1 VDGAGVVR
9 AICGYFSVK
18 IQIEEQFME
27 ISAQMVKELREKT
40 GAGMMDCKNAL
51 NESKGDMEGAIVYLR
66 KKGLASAQKKALRI
80 AAEGMIGHY
89 IHAGSKLGV
98 LVEVNCETD
107 FAARS
112 DNFTALVKDVAMHIA
127 AASPLYV
134 KREDVPAEVL
144 EKEKEIYK
152 DQARASGKP
161 ANIVDKIAEG
171 KMESYYEMACLY
183 DQKFVKDPNITV
195 KDLINNI
202 VAKIGENIQV
212 RRFSRFKTG
221 EGLEKRSTDLAK
233 DVAEALG
240 QS

>member
-1 VDGAGVVR
+1 
-9 AICGYFSVK
+9 
-18 IQIEEQFME
+18 ME
-27 ISAQMVKELREKT
+27 ISAKLVKDLREKT

-51 NESKGDMEGAIVYLR
+51 VEAKGDMDQAVVVLR
-66 KKGLASAQKKALRI
+66 KKGLASAQKKAARV

-89 IHAGSKLGV
+89 IHAGGKLGV

-112 DNFTALVKDVAMHIA
+112 EEFQVLVKDIAMHVA
-127 AASPLYV
+127 AQNPLFV

-161 ANIVDKIAEG
+161 ANIIDKIAEG
-171 KMESYYEMACLY
+171 KLESYYEMACLY

-195 KDLINNI
+195 KDLINNL

-212 RRFSRFKTG
+212 RRFARFKTG
-221 EGLEKRSTDLAK
+221 EGLEKRST
-233 DVAEALG
+233 E
-240 QS
+240 

>member
-1 VDGAGVVR
+1 MA
-9 AICGYFSVK
+9 
-18 IQIEEQFME
+18 

-51 NESKGDMEGAIVYLR
+51 VEATGDMEQAIVILR
-66 KKGLASAQKKALRI
+66 KKGLASAQKKAARI

-89 IHAGSKLGV
+89 IHAGGKLGV

-112 DNFTALVKDVAMHIA
+112 DDFHALVKDNAMHIA
-127 AASPLYV
+127 AQNPLYV
-134 KREDVPAEVL
+134 RREDVPGEVL
-144 EKEKEIYK
+144 EKEREIYK

-171 KMESYYEMACLY
+171 KLESYYEMACLY

-195 KDLINNI
+195 KDLMNNAI
-202 VAKIGENIQV
+202 GKIGENIQV
-212 RRFSRFKTG
+212 RRFARFKTG

-240 QS
+240 Q

>member
-1 VDGAGVVR
+1 
-9 AICGYFSVK
+9 
-18 IQIEEQFME
+18 ME
-27 ISAQMVKELREKT
+27 ITANLVKDLREKT

-51 NESKGDMEGAIVYLR
+51 VESKGDTEQAIVILR
-66 KKGLASAQKKALRI
+66 KKGLASAQKKAARV

-89 IHAGSKLGV
+89 IHAGGKLGV

-112 DNFTALVKDVAMHIA
+112 EEFQILVKDVAMHIA
-127 AASPLYV
+127 AQNPLYV

-152 DQARASGKP
+152 DQARSAGKP

-171 KMESYYEMACLY
+171 KLESYYEMACLY
-183 DQKFVKDPNITV
+183 DQKFVKDPNITI
-195 KDLINNI
+195 KDLINNL

-212 RRFSRFKTG
+212 RRFARFKTG
-221 EGLEKRSTDLAK
+221 EGLEKRS
-233 DVAEALG
+233 AE
-240 QS
+240 

>member
-1 VDGAGVVR
+1 
-9 AICGYFSVK
+9 
-18 IQIEEQFME
+18 ME
-27 ISAQMVKELREKT
+27 INAQLVKELREKT

-51 NESKGDMEGAIVYLR
+51 VEAKSDMEQAIVILR
-66 KKGLASAQKKALRI
+66 KKGLASAQKKATRI

-89 IHAGSKLGV
+89 IHQGGKLGV

-112 DNFTALVKDVAMHIA
+112 NDFQGLVKDIAMHIA
-127 AASPLYV
+127 AQNPLYV

-144 EKEKEIYK
+144 EKEREIYR

-171 KMESYYEMACLY
+171 KLESYYEMAVLY
-183 DQKFVKDPNITV
+183 DQKFVKEPTITV
-195 KDLINNI
+195 KDLINNA
-202 VAKIGENIQV
+202 VGKIGENIQV

-221 EGLEKRSTDLAK
+221 EGLEKRSTNLA
-233 DVAEALG
+233 DEVADALG
-240 QS
+240 PK